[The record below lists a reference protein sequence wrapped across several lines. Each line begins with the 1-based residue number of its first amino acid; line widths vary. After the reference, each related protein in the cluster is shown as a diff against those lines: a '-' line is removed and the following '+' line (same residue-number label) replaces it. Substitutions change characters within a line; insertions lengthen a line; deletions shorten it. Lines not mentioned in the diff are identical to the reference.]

1 MGVEGRHPVLSWALA
16 PLPRFCCVAGVRGK
30 PLLSGS
36 RGPEPAGGEH
46 LRALRESSWA
56 RTARPRRQP
65 WAPLPPRPRIEAP
78 RPGFDLSLTAWLGNF
93 LRLLFLQRRGAW
105 SAGEPVAAGTAA
117 RPQEGAPARGCGPS
131 PGLGSAAAG
140 RAGGGGSSS
149 TRCSGSIL
157 QIPRSSKLHHSGN
170 DDSVRIIQAPASL
183 SSPSPPYLFGD
194 FTIA

>member
-1 MGVEGRHPVLSWALA
+1 MLYGPGTGNAFALGISGRRTRWGAPQSPRGVLLGPDFSLS
-16 PLPRFCCVAGVRGK
+16 P
-30 PLLSGS
+30 
-36 RGPEPAGGEH
+36 PA
-46 LRALRESSWA
+46 
-56 RTARPRRQP
+56 

-93 LRLLFLQRRGAW
+93 LRLWFLQRRGAW
-105 SAGEPVAAGTAA
+105 SAGEPGAAGTAA
-117 RPQEGAPARGCGPS
+117 RPQEGAPARGCGPG
-131 PGLGSAAAG
+131 PGLGPAAAG